1 MLVEFLKAK
10 EKVRN
15 AVKYQRRKDKMKER
29 YLNDVEYRERH
40 LQHSKKQYE
49 NKNKKTYQYL
59 VGFFEMKT

>member
-40 LQHSKKQYE
+40 LQHSKKQYQ
-49 NKNKKTYQYL
+49 NKKTY
-59 VGFFEMKT
+59 